1 MKKESTREEKKYMET
16 NEKRKTR
23 AWREESESQK
33 NKKKMRR
40 KRIRNEITARE
51 KSRTQCPP
59 SILNVHYLCISA
71 ETPVANPFLC
81 HIR

>member
-1 MKKESTREEKKYMET
+1 M
-16 NEKRKTR
+16 
-23 AWREESESQK
+23 EESESQK

-59 SILNVHYLCISA
+59 SFLNVHYLCILA

>member
-59 SILNVHYLCISA
+59 SFLNVHYLCILA